1 MEGIFLFFLSS
12 FLHIFHFRV
21 GITSSV
27 LKYFS
32 RSRQVL
38 QTSRSLMELF
48 IDRDHRITRNMVLLY
63 IVLNT
68 AVIFYAAHTFCI
80 HFPALDYAAMI
91 FYDRSGF
98 SFLQKCSSIGWK
110 SIVNALIFG
119 FDFLLL
125 VIITS

>member
-1 MEGIFLFFLSS
+1 
-12 FLHIFHFRV
+12 
-21 GITSSV
+21 
-27 LKYFS
+27 
-32 RSRQVL
+32 
-38 QTSRSLMELF
+38 MELF
-48 IDRDHRITRNMVLLY
+48 IDRNHRITRNMVLLY

-119 FDFLLL
+119 FDFLLV